1 MSATAPGLR
10 PDERVLVHLV
20 ALRET
25 VRPGERPLYR
35 SIEWGAELTVRALLR
50 GCYRS
55 RVALYGRD
63 ATLDA
68 LVEALATATAEPGV
82 KAVDLV
88 VNPHGTTR
96 RLVFVDGAV
105 DADQVCRRLL
115 QRLDRTQQRRLRAVF
130 SSACY
135 GMWHTDAWLRSGFAV
150 AVGSRG
156 IYADGLSSLPRMLR
170 QWSAGATV
178 EQAVAAANATVP
190 RHRHDAAAARYYRL
204 TGRGQQAAAVDS
216 ERVVDGAR
224 AMTIMTDPARYLG
237 PPGGPSPAP
246 PSP

>member
-1 MSATAPGLR
+1 MPESAQGLC

-20 ALRET
+20 TLLGT

-35 SIEWGAELTVRALLR
+35 SIEWGAELTVRRHLR
-50 GCYRS
+50 GLYRS
-55 RVALYGRD
+55 RVALHGD
-63 ATLDA
+63 GATLDA
-68 LVEALATATAEPGV
+68 LVEALAMATAEPGV

-115 QRLDRTQQRRLRAVF
+115 QRLDRPQQRRLRSVF
-130 SSACY
+130 STACY
-135 GMWHTDAWLRSGFAV
+135 GMSHTDAWLRSGFAV

-178 EQAVAAANATVP
+178 EQSVAAANATGQ
-190 RHRHDAAAARYYRL
+190 RRRQDAAAARYYRL
-204 TGRGQQAAAVDS
+204 TGREQQAAAVDS

-224 AMTIMTDPARYLG
+224 TMTITTDPARYLG
-237 PPGGPSPAP
+237 PPGGSSPARPSP
-246 PSP
+246 